1 MSCLWP
7 WRLSLLTRVLNDW
20 LSCMWITCCCWP
32 HCCRFLETVSWGRWV
47 EGSRSQLWPIASG
60 KDLHLSSA
68 GRSAEDCQ
76 LLQKETG
83 VKQLVRLVEDRSER
97 ELTPP
102 IGSGLTDAVFGKRDV
117 PLRWSALLL
126 SFRAAAVSQLWRFG
140 EKGRPPVLQLSVYCE
155 KHAKTTKVIPWKVPL
170 SCLLALVD
178 PTLRIGWFLFSM
190 LHDAMQSF
198 TFIIWL
204 NFGTAYSCYFYFL
217 VISKTDTWNLCLY
230 KGIKETFNIL

>member
-7 WRLSLLTRVLNDW
+7 WRLSLLTKVLNDW

-155 KHAKTTKVIPWKVPL
+155 KHAKTTKVILWKVPL
-170 SCLLALVD
+170 SCLSGSDSKNRLIFIQHVTWRHAKFYLYNMTELWHCLFV
-178 PTLRIGWFLFSM
+178 LFLLPRNFEDRHMKSM
-190 LHDAMQSF
+190 F
-198 TFIIWL
+198 
-204 NFGTAYSCYFYFL
+204 
-217 VISKTDTWNLCLY
+217 V
-230 KGIKETFNIL
+230 